1 MFCACF
7 FSFNI
12 VPAKT
17 TPFSSNKKLT
27 DSQVLMK
34 MKKITLSIL
43 AMAGMAASNMSTAAS
58 FQDQTTTSSTIS
70 FSSPT
75 GPITLKIT
83 PRTDLTSG
91 DNEEGKRFAS
101 VSVKSTDN
109 TQQLG
114 IRWSTSNTNQILL
127 NTNYSAKIINENGDT
142 LYAKFNTD
150 GLVETHIGNDIYF
163 VKPSGGAMATDI
175 VSEGAQNIVP
185 GNYVVTLDASS
196 YTA

>member
-1 MFCACF
+1 
-7 FSFNI
+7 
-12 VPAKT
+12 
-17 TPFSSNKKLT
+17 
-27 DSQVLMK
+27 